1 MHQPVAE
8 PTVSVRAQVGYLDEF
23 ASKPEIYLCQPPLG
37 VEAEN
42 CSTDLRW
49 VDIEDVRTRDVTP
62 TLEEDGFMF
71 MRDGLPAIDFH
82 DPDLVKARY
91 YPRVAQLALQAT
103 GGQSAFVFDHL
114 VRQRDPGVDLHRFG
128 QRGAEV
134 KVGALGRVHNDY
146 SEESGIR
153 RLALVMDSL
162 GLEQRPRRY
171 CIVNLWRS
179 IGGVIEDSPLAFC
192 AAQSVS
198 TQDLVPAKLHYGHR
212 IGEIY
217 LLRFNPAHR
226 WQYLD
231 AMDTHDV
238 AVFKQFDSRV
248 SGVSRF
254 VPHSA
259 FDLPQARS
267 ARSRRRSVEARV
279 LVVME

>member
-23 ASKPEIYLCQPPLG
+23 ASKPEIYLCQPPRG

-49 VDIEDVRTRDVTP
+49 VDIEDVRSRDRMP
-62 TLEEDGFMF
+62 TLEHDGFMF
-71 MRDGLPAIDFH
+71 MRDGLPDIDFR
-82 DPDLVKARY
+82 DPEQVKARY
-91 YPRVAQLALQAT
+91 YPVIAQLALQAT

-114 VRQRDPGVDLHRFG
+114 VRQRDPGMNLHRFG
-128 QRGAEV
+128 ERGADV

-146 SEESGIR
+146 SEESGRR

-162 GLEQRPRRY
+162 GLDQRPRRY

-198 TQDLVPAKLHYGHR
+198 TQDLVAAKLHYGHR
-212 IGEIY
+212 TGEIY
-217 LLRFNPAHR
+217 LLRFNPGHR
-226 WQYLD
+226 WYHLD

-259 FDLPQARS
+259 FDLPQAKS
-267 ARSRRRSVEARV
+267 AKSRRRSVEARV